1 VISTIDTCET
11 RIELTPRSPLTLPA
25 GAADGVLRRRG
36 GVLER
41 LLHVDG
47 RPVIVR
53 AARGAGGATIV
64 LGAWGPSRGACEIA
78 LARIRFALGIDDDIS
93 EFHRRFRNDPLI
105 GRAVR
110 SAPGLRPARRPE
122 PFEALAW
129 AICEQLIE
137 FTRAVAIERRIVA
150 RLGRRA
156 PGTPLRDLPTAATLA
171 EASPALL
178 ESFDLAGRRAIALRR
193 AAREV
198 AAGRI
203 DLACADHE
211 TGWRRLRAIP
221 EIGSWTVEMLA
232 LLGQGRF
239 DQVPAGDLGLRKLV
253 GRALSGDP
261 RARADQ
267 WQVRSF
273 FAPYAPWGGLAAT
286 YAIRSAITRPVLG
299 GTRR

>member
-1 VISTIDTCET
+1 VSDVDSTEK
-11 RIELTPRSPLTLPA
+11 RLELTPRSPLTLP
-25 GAADGVLRRRG
+25 GGGPDGVMRRRG
-36 GVLER
+36 GLLER
-41 LLHVDG
+41 LLHVEG
-47 RPVIVR
+47 RPVVVR
-53 AARGAGGATIV
+53 AAAGAGRTTV
-64 LGAWGPSRGACEIA
+64 LLGAWGASRGLCEVA
-78 LARIRFALGIDDDIS
+78 LERMRFALGVDDDIS
-93 EFHRRFRNDPLI
+93 EFHRRFREDRLI
-105 GRAVR
+105 GRALR

-137 FTRAVAIERRIVA
+137 FSRAAAIERRIVTG
-150 RLGRRA
+150 LGRRA
-156 PGTPLRDLPTAATLA
+156 AGTQLRDLPTAATLA
-171 EASPALL
+171 GAAPALL

-203 DLACADHE
+203 DLAGPDHE
-211 TGWRRLRAIP
+211 RAWKRLRAIP
-221 EIGSWTVEMLA
+221 EIGSWTIEMLA
-232 LLGQGRF
+232 LNGQGRF

-261 RARADQ
+261 QARAEEH
-267 WQVRSF
+267 QVRGF

-286 YAIRSAITRPVLG
+286 YAMRGSITRPALA

>member
-1 VISTIDTCET
+1 M
-11 RIELTPRSPLTLPA
+11 
-25 GAADGVLRRRG
+25 RRRG

-41 LLHVDG
+41 LLHVEG

-53 AARGAGGATIV
+53 AALGGGRATV
-64 LGAWGPSRGACEIA
+64 LLGAWGPSRGLCQAA
-78 LARIRFALGIDDDIS
+78 LAKLRFALGVDDDVS
-93 EFHRRFRNDPLI
+93 EFHRRFRSDPLI
-105 GRAVR
+105 GRALR
-110 SAPGLRPARRPE
+110 AAPGLRPARRPE

-137 FTRAVAIERRIVA
+137 FTRAAAIERRIVA

-156 PGTPLRDLPTAATLA
+156 PGTALRDLPTAATLA
-171 EASPALL
+171 GASPALL

-198 AAGRI
+198 AAGRV
-203 DLACADHE
+203 DLTCADHE
-211 TGWRRLRAIP
+211 RGWQRLRAIP
-221 EIGSWTVEMLA
+221 DIGSWTVEMLA
-232 LLGQGRF
+232 LGGQGRF

-261 RARADQ
+261 RARAEEH
-267 WQVRSF
+267 QVRRF
-273 FAPYAPWGGLAAT
+273 FEPYAPWGGLAAT
-286 YAIRSAITRPVLG
+286 FAMRGAITRPAPA